1 MTKAEMRDRVEEAM
15 KSYNGSVTKSTKVLG
30 KELLSKYT
38 ANYRAGSGRT
48 RMGKNGSG
56 KYRMTETRGLWS
68 AFV

>member
-1 MTKAEMRDRVEEAM
+1 MTKSEMRVRVEEAM

-56 KYRMTETRGLWS
+56 KYSMTETRGHWS
-68 AFV
+68 AFA

>member
-1 MTKAEMRDRVEEAM
+1 MTKSEMRVRVEEAM

-56 KYRMTETRGLWS
+56 KYCMTEKRGHWS
-68 AFV
+68 VFA